1 MFFTQEQFLV
11 LSQLGVTVSFSVED
25 EPLGTAGPLKLAEK
39 ELDDGSGE
47 PFFVLNSDVI
57 CDFPFRSMVDFHTR
71 HGKEGT
77 IVVSR
82 RGSFGALWVLVM

>member
-1 MFFTQEQFLV
+1 MTI
-11 LSQLGVTVSFSVED
+11 SYSVEN

-57 CDFPFRSMVDFHTR
+57 CDFPFKRMADYHAK
-71 HGKEGT
+71 HGQEGT
-77 IVVSR
+77 IVVSL
-82 RGSFGALWVLVM
+82 SLLL